1 MQEIF
6 YILAKTVAIT
16 LEVVSLAMMVRMI
29 ISIFGN
35 PPENRLYMLSCYITE
50 PFIAPVRAIM
60 VMLNIGQDT
69 PIDIAFFI
77 TSILIGLLQAMLP
90 VI

>member
-1 MQEIF
+1 M
-6 YILAKTVAIT
+6 
-16 LEVVSLAMMVRMI
+16 AMMLRMI
-29 ISIFGN
+29 ISIFGD
-35 PPENRLYMLSCYITE
+35 PPESRLYMIACFITE

-60 VMLNIGQDT
+60 FMLNIGQDT

-77 TSILIGLLQAMLP
+77 TSLLIGLIQMLLP